1 MFDIVG
7 FIASLMP
14 TSTRDNLVDTIRAL
28 SDELKKETIPPYKN
42 SLEIFK
48 RWEPKA
54 KNLIIF
60 TSTFHTLTKT
70 NKNESMI
77 VIILDALQKLLDMMD
92 PLITA
97 VQSNF
102 DKDIVMDGIGYR
114 KASIIRLVEL
124 FVFTSQYA
132 RVLLNYIYI
141 EQSKA
146 IAVGDNSIDPQFKM
160 LEKEVKFVTN
170 NFNEFAK
177 MINLIRNKN
186 INKNNLDSILRSIPD
201 ITANAQSLKIA
212 AVNNSSTDLDPVGLG
227 LVNVNWNPIFAVR
240 VKWEEY
246 KHKRYLKAI
255 KEKDTLML
263 RQMHYK
269 LQLDGK
275 PNPAIEARIEF
286 LQDEIDDLTRD
297 IYELEGGD

>member
-102 DKDIVMDGIGYR
+102 DKDIVMDGLGI
-114 KASIIRLVEL
+114 
-124 FVFTSQYA
+124 
-132 RVLLNYIYI
+132 
-141 EQSKA
+141 
-146 IAVGDNSIDPQFKM
+146 
-160 LEKEVKFVTN
+160 VT
-170 NFNEFAK
+170 
-177 MINLIRNKN
+177 
-186 INKNNLDSILRSIPD
+186 
-201 ITANAQSLKIA
+201 
-212 AVNNSSTDLDPVGLG
+212 G
-227 LVNVNWNPIFAVR
+227 
-240 VKWEEY
+240 
-246 KHKRYLKAI
+246 KH
-255 KEKDTLML
+255 
-263 RQMHYK
+263 
-269 LQLDGK
+269 
-275 PNPAIEARIEF
+275 N
-286 LQDEIDDLTRD
+286 
-297 IYELEGGD
+297 